1 MISSGDGCPRS
12 GRSPTAATGHCLLAR
27 NARPTAGFAAYNQ
40 IRNYRRVVGSGR
52 CEYGDGQLRDGS
64 SATATAY
71 QCDYAHLRCRINS
84 GCSGDQQRVRRWRRA
99 DGLSWGRK
107 FWIIKKPYILFLG
120 DWREGN
126 GYYYNCLVWCHCACA
141 WGNGDKE
148 GSERLIEREWEG
160 KEPSKIVDEI
170 NCFDG

>member
-99 DGLSWGRK
+99 DGLSWGEGEKGNFELSRSHIYY
-107 FWIIKKPYILFLG
+107 FWATG
-120 DWREGN
+120 
-126 GYYYNCLVWCHCACA
+126 
-141 WGNGDKE
+141 
-148 GSERLIEREWEG
+148 G
-160 KEPSKIVDEI
+160 KEMVII
-170 NCFDG
+170 IIA